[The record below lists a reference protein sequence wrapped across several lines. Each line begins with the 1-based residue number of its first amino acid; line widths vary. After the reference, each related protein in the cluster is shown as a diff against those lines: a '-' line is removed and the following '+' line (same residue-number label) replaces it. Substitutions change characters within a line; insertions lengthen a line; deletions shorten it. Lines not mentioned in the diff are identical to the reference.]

1 MASEFCEEPT
11 HPHKK
16 LWGLQAAI
24 YTAAGGGFLGGSF
37 AHSPKTAY
45 IDSRV
50 SRSGRLPKVVYILQ
64 RALVQE
70 AVNLGLNP
78 NELPPMPDL
87 PELHPERS

>member
-1 MASEFCEEPT
+1 MASEFEDEPT

-24 YTAAGGGFLGGSF
+24 YVAAGGGFIGSSF
-37 AHSPKTAY
+37 AHIPKTAY
-45 IDSRV
+45 FDTRA
-50 SRSGRLPKVVYILQ
+50 RKNGRLTKVVYILQ

-78 NELPPMPDL
+78 HELPPMPDL
-87 PELHPERS
+87 PEIHPERS